1 MSNQPQTPDSQEAE
15 VQDVNELIKQ
25 RHHKLELI
33 KQTGKNPYP
42 NQFKRNHYAQDL
54 QDTYK
59 DQDKQT
65 LAEQDKIIVDVAGR
79 IMLKRV
85 MGKAS
90 FITLADM
97 SGRIQAYVSKNDL
110 GEERYNDFKTW
121 DIGDIVG
128 VTGYLFRTNTGE
140 LSVHATDV
148 QLLTKSLRPLPD
160 KFHGLSDTESRYRS
174 RHLDLMTND
183 DSRNAFI
190 VRSKVIAGI
199 REFMLSERYMEVE
212 TPMMHVI
219 PGGAV
224 ARPFVTHHNALDM
237 PLFLRIAPELY
248 LKRLVVGGFER
259 VFEINRNF
267 RNEGVSARHNPEFT
281 MIEFYQAYSTYE
293 DVMDLT
299 ERMFNKLAMDI
310 LGTTE
315 LEYQGEAISFKAPF
329 ERLPMTKAIERYAE
343 GFDMSKI
350 ADRDYLAEYAKT
362 VLKQEVK
369 DIFGIGKLQTIVFEE
384 TAEHQLRQPTFVTE
398 YPAETSP
405 LARRNDDNPEITD
418 RFELFIGGRE
428 IANGF
433 SELNDPIDQA
443 ERFKQQVAEK
453 DAGDDEAMHY
463 DAEFVEALSYGL
475 PPTAGEGIGIDR
487 LVMLFTNAPSIRD
500 VILFPHMRRKD

>member
-1 MSNQPQTPDSQEAE
+1 
-15 VQDVNELIKQ
+15 
-25 RHHKLELI
+25 
-33 KQTGKNPYP
+33 
-42 NQFKRNHYAQDL
+42 
-54 QDTYK
+54 
-59 DQDKQT
+59 
-65 LAEQDKIIVDVAGR
+65 
-79 IMLKRV
+79 
-85 MGKAS
+85 
-90 FITLADM
+90 
-97 SGRIQAYVSKNDL
+97 
-110 GEERYNDFKTW
+110 
-121 DIGDIVG
+121 
-128 VTGYLFRTNTGE
+128 
-140 LSVHATDV
+140 
-148 QLLTKSLRPLPD
+148 
-160 KFHGLSDTESRYRS
+160 
-174 RHLDLMTND
+174 
-183 DSRNAFI
+183 
-190 VRSKVIAGI
+190 
-199 REFMLSERYMEVE
+199 
-212 TPMMHVI
+212 
-219 PGGAV
+219 
-224 ARPFVTHHNALDM
+224 M

-350 ADRDYLAEYAKT
+350 ADRDYLAEYVRT

-428 IANGF
+428 IAPMHSQGGG
-433 SELNDPIDQA
+433 IDQIQGIVVNEVSPGGPA
-443 ERFKQQVAEK
+443 ANAGIQVNDVIISVNGSPAVSALETMDQVAEIRP
-453 DAGDDEAMHY
+453 GSIIP
-463 DAEFVEALSYGL
+463 VE
-475 PPTAGEGIGIDR
+475 
-487 LVMLFTNAPSIRD
+487 VMRNDKKLTIQVTIQEYPATN
-500 VILFPHMRRKD
+500 